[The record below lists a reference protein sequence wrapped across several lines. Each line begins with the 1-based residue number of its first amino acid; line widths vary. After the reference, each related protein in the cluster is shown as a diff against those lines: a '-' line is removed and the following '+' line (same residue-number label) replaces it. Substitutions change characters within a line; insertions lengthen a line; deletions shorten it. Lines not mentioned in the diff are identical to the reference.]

1 MLATPEGTD
10 VPYVLFWIGLALS
23 LFAGGAYVVGAIRSR
38 T

>member
-10 VPYVLFWIGLALS
+10 FPYALFWIGLALS
-23 LFAGGAYVVGAIRSR
+23 LFAGAAYVVGALRSR